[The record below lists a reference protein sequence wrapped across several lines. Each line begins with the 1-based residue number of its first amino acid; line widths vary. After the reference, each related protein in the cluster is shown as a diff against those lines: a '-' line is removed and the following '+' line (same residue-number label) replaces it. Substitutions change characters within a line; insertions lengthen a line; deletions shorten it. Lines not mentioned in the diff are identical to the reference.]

1 MSRTH
6 SSALLISLAGG
17 VLGGAVVTAAL
28 ARRKPRYP
36 DWTPLRPLVH
46 ALVGEHECVHLRK
59 LSSGQPFPFLRDG
72 TTGFFEAELRR
83 LRSLRFVEELPAR
96 SVDTLLSEGGDV
108 RDHLFV
114 TPLGRQYLALRELV
128 DNEPFPSH

>member
-1 MSRTH
+1 MTRTR
-6 SSALLISLAGG
+6 SSALLLSLVGG
-17 VLGGAVVTAAL
+17 VLGGAFVTAAF
-28 ARRKPRYP
+28 ARRKPRHP

-46 ALVGEHECVHLRK
+46 ALIGEHECLHLRK

-72 TTGFFEAELRR
+72 TTAFFEAELRR
-83 LRSLRFVEELPAR
+83 LRSLRFLEDMPTR

-128 DNEPFPSH
+128 DNESHRSH